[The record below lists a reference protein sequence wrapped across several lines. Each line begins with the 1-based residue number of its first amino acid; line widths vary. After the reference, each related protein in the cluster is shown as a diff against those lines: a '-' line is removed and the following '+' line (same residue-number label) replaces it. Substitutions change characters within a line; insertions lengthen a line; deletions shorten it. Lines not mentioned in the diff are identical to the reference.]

1 MSGEAHVSGAARSRY
16 LSRCHSADPIAGFPD
31 DHLGHI
37 DRNVSCMLVHH
48 GMRSCGEGLWPSSS
62 SRDCPPQADAD
73 SVRGRGPAPEDVVAA
88 RRLSNEALAAADRDD
103 VTHARGLLERA
114 VRQCPSDVDARRHYA
129 ELLWREGDRVAAVSQ
144 MKEALRLSPGDVP
157 LSIAA
162 GRMVLEMGL
171 LDDAD
176 SLAGSAVQLAPK
188 SHEAWR
194 LHGEVARA
202 RGRAEEALAD
212 FQRALAI
219 EPNDRDL
226 LFETAEIY
234 RQLGRPRRA
243 LSTLA
248 MLEELYGPDGPPAS
262 VLALEGLALEA
273 LDRPSDAA
281 QAYRK
286 AVAKG
291 DAPVA
296 VTERLAALQAADR
309 SRH

>member
-1 MSGEAHVSGAARSRY
+1 MA
-16 LSRCHSADPIAGFPD
+16 L
-31 DHLGHI
+31 
-37 DRNVSCMLVHH
+37 LVL
-48 GMRSCGEGLWPSSS
+48 EGLSASGGC
-62 SRDCPPQADAD
+62 RL
-73 SVRGRGPAPEDVVAA
+73 VRGRGPAPEDVVAA